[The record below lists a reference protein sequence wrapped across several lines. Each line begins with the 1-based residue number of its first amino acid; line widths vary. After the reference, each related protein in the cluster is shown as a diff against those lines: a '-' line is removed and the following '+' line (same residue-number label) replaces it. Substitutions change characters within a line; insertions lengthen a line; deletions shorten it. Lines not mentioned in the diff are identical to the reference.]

1 MVELATFQEID
12 MFVLELAVDA
22 YIMMFLVNSRDINF
36 ESRIEFDKQEIE
48 VKVCFRNAAA
58 WQKCSGNA
66 LPVLPDQ

>member
-1 MVELATFQEID
+1 

-48 VKVCFRNAAA
+48 VKVYIRNA
-58 WQKCSGNA
+58 NN
-66 LPVLPDQ
+66 VLETLFQYCQTNKWE